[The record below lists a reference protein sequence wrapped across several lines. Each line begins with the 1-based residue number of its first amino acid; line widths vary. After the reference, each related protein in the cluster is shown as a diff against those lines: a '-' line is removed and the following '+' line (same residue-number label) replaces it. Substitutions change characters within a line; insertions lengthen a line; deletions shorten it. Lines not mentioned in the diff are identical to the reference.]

1 MADEAHHRSTRDAS
15 RADTL
20 LGVVRDMVIELHPG
34 RARRLRVRLDSNL
47 ERDLGFDSLSRVEL
61 LLRLNQTFG
70 VTMDESLV
78 ESAETPGDLL
88 AALDDARTQGDRD
101 RQITPTEAPQPLA
114 PSEGIPADAATLNE
128 ALQWH
133 AQTHPDRPHIFLH
146 GEGHTQTTLTYQDLW
161 EGAAAVAGGLHHQ
174 GLAPG
179 SNVSIMLPT
188 SREYLCCFFG
198 VLLAGCVP
206 LPIYPPTRPS
216 QIEDHLRRH
225 ARILGNAEAA
235 LLITV
240 ERARSVARLLKAQV
254 PSLERV
260 VMPEELTRHGRADHL
275 ASPQP
280 DDVALLQYTSGS
292 TGDPKGVV
300 LTHADLIANIRAMGD
315 AIEVDAEDVFV
326 SWLPLYHDMGLI
338 GAWLGSLYYGIPLV
352 LMSPLAFLTN
362 PGRWLRAI
370 GEHRGTLSAA
380 PNFGYELCLKRIP
393 QQEIAQLDLSSWRF
407 AFNGAEP
414 VSPNTLRAF
423 AERFAPAG
431 LRWQS
436 LAPVY
441 GLAEAAVGLAFTPV
455 NRGPIIDRIDRELF
469 LRSGRA
475 TPVAADDAR
484 ALEFVACGQPLEGYQ
499 LRIVDEAGRELPD
512 RTQGRLQFTGP
523 SATQGYF
530 RNPEATERLF
540 SGEWL
545 DTGDLAY
552 IADGDLYLTSRV
564 KDTIIRAGRNLYPYE
579 LEEAIGKLPR
589 VRAGCVAVFG
599 AREDAGGTERL
610 IVVAE
615 TAEHATEV
623 QEELTEEIVATASDI
638 LGTPPD
644 DVVMVPPHTVLK
656 TSSGKIRRSAMK
668 DLYESGR
675 LGQKPPPAAVQ
686 FLRVGA
692 SAALANVR
700 GWRSRL
706 GRLAFAA
713 YVHVLFWVLTPI
725 VWLLVVL
732 SPSMAL
738 RWAII
743 RGGARLLLLLTG
755 MRPRVEGI
763 DNLPRDR
770 PCVIVSNHASYVD
783 GLVLV
788 AALPVRFTFIAK
800 AELQS
805 QFIAGT
811 FLRRISAMFVERF
824 DTHSGVQDAR
834 RATQALHDDVNLLFF
849 PEGTFTRSPGLRP
862 FRTGAFSAAA
872 ERGVPVVPV
881 TLLGTRSV
889 LRGDSRFPQHHPIH
903 VHVDKP
909 IDAPRADWHG
919 AMQLKNRARAAILDH
934 LNEPDLIGSG

>member
-1 MADEAHHRSTRDAS
+1 MADDAHHCPPRDAS

-61 LLRLNQTFG
+61 LLRVNQSFG
-70 VTMDESLV
+70 VAMDESLV

-88 AALDDARTQGDRD
+88 AALDDARTQDNRE
-101 RQITPTEAPQPLA
+101 IAPPEASRPQPLA
-114 PSEGIPADAATLNE
+114 PGEAIPADAATLNE
-128 ALQWH
+128 VLQWH
-133 AQTHPDRPHIFLH
+133 AQTHPDRPHIFLY
-146 GEGHTQTTLTYQDLW
+146 GEGQTQTTLTYQDLW
-161 EGAAAVAGGLHHQ
+161 EGAAAVAAGLQHQ

-179 SNVSIMLPT
+179 SNVAIMLPT

-198 VLLAGCVP
+198 VLLAGSVP

-260 VMPEELTRHGRADHL
+260 VMPEELTSHGRADHL
-275 ASPQP
+275 PSPQP
-280 DDVALLQYTSGS
+280 DDLALLQYTSGS
-292 TGDPKGVV
+292 TGDPKGVM

-370 GEHRGTLSAA
+370 GEHGGTLSAA

-393 QQEIAQLDLSSWRF
+393 QQEVAQLDLSSWRF

-431 LRWQS
+431 LRWES

-455 NRGPIIDRIDRELF
+455 NRGPIIDRIDRDLF

-484 ALEFVACGQPLEGYQ
+484 ALEFVACGQPLKGYE

-512 RTQGRLQFTGP
+512 RTQGQLQFTGP

-540 SGEWL
+540 RGEWL

-564 KDTIIRAGRNLYPYE
+564 KDIIIRAGRNLYPYE
-579 LEEAIGKLPR
+579 LEEAVGKLPR

-615 TAEHATEV
+615 TAEHAREV

-668 DLYESGR
+668 ELYESGR

-686 FLRVGA
+686 FLRLGA
-692 SAALANVR
+692 SAAVANVR

-706 GRLAFAA
+706 GRLAYAA
-713 YVHVLFWVLTPI
+713 YVHALFWFLTPI

-732 SPSMAL
+732 SPSMGL

-755 MRPRVEGI
+755 MRPRVCGL

-783 GLVLV
+783 GLLLV
-788 AALPVRFTFIAK
+788 AALPLRFTFIAK

-811 FLRRISAMFVERF
+811 FLRRIGAVFVERF
-824 DTHSGVQDAR
+824 DTHSGVQDAH

-889 LRGDSRFPQHHPIH
+889 LRGDSRFPQRHPIQ

-919 AMQLKNRARAAILDH
+919 AMQLRNHARAAILNH
-934 LNEPDLIGSG
+934 LNEPDL